1 MGDLFTATKNDAFV
15 GVGSSVWVWDLF
27 AVVQRVRSEG
37 REAKRRLLMVPRA
50 YPKTRLR
57 ELVSLFG
64 GQKKKKV
71 HIFI

>member
-1 MGDLFTATKNDAFV
+1 M